1 MPFLSMCRR
10 GCHRTGNVQLGR
22 LEAVSTQGLASSE
35 LFRLVQSGSDKLVV
49 EPILQS
55 LEVAVR
61 AIVIP
66 VVDPEVA
73 FMLYRH
79 AREVLEPIIS
89 SKGTDVY
96 WQNPM
101 EYHASLYHASHHKDP
116 QEASAAEIDEEGL
129 AIRSAAEKMCSL
141 TVMLDRVICTSSGT
155 LLALWQVIGGTD
167 PAQMRM
173 RLHDALPRSPPS
185 QLISDREILHTTI
198 ARLLHV
204 PELGLVQALQKLNAR
219 LCGVATKMEELWWIL
234 EHELMAL
241 GLGGRV
247 TRTRIALPHC
257 PVANAS

>member
-79 AREVLEPIIS
+79 AREVR
-89 SKGTDVY
+89 TTNMD
-96 WQNPM
+96 
-101 EYHASLYHASHHKDP
+101 YHASCLTRDP
-116 QEASAAEIDEEGL
+116 
-129 AIRSAAEKMCSL
+129 
-141 TVMLDRVICTSSGT
+141 
-155 LLALWQVIGGTD
+155 LLESKSNCDDCVRCL
-167 PAQMRM
+167 
-173 RLHDALPRSPPS
+173 S
-185 QLISDREILHTTI
+185 QLSPVKGQTCIGKTPWNTTQACI
-198 ARLLHV
+198 MQAIIRIHRRQAPLKSTRKVWLYGRPLKKCARS
-204 PELGLVQALQKLNAR
+204 Q
-219 LCGVATKMEELWWIL
+219 LCSIE
-234 EHELMAL
+234 
-241 GLGGRV
+241 
-247 TRTRIALPHC
+247 
-257 PVANAS
+257 